1 MLQLTAS
8 VCYLGVLII
17 PTFRMLVEVSAA
29 VNIRI
34 DLRFRAGKR
43 ACMKFEKR
51 REKPRKALK
60 PSEKKQ
66 MDYSIVTHRLKP
78 KLSFNLLRSAVL
90 YVRGSKTTKHELNI
104 DFSGTE
110 IANVF
115 GKIK

>member
-43 ACMKFEKR
+43 ACMKFEK
-51 REKPRKALK
+51 KARK

-66 MDYSIVTHRLKP
+66 MDYSIVTYRLRP

>member
-51 REKPRKALK
+51 REKPRKAEKSREKPRKALK

-66 MDYSIVTHRLKP
+66 MDYSIVTHRLRP
-78 KLSFNLLRSAVL
+78 KLSF
-90 YVRGSKTTKHELNI
+90 
-104 DFSGTE
+104 FSSVICKRLQNNQT
-110 IANVF
+110 
-115 GKIK
+115 